1 VRGKLRWIDGIL
13 GLGLIFLAVGIGMEY
28 RMKVAPKTEV
38 EIIKNEG
45 RVMDEGKGKILV
57 DVGGAVEKPGVYELE
72 TGVRIKDA
80 LVMAGGLSAM
90 ADREWVEKNLNQAGE
105 VWDGMKIYVPE
116 LGRVLGS
123 SNKVTSDNQ
132 TVSNIMINLNTASQ
146 GELEELPGIGPAMAG
161 RIIEYREVNS
171 GFRHVEEVKLVK
183 GIGDKLFEKMKDKIS
198 I

>member
-1 VRGKLRWIDGIL
+1 MRGKLRWIDGIL

-45 RVMDEGKGKILV
+45 RVMDESRGKILV

-72 TGVRIKDA
+72 VGARIKDV
-80 LVMAGGLSAM
+80 LVMAGGLSAK

-105 VWDGMKIYVPE
+105 VWDEMKIYVPE
-116 LGRVLGS
+116 LGGVLGDSSKRSS
-123 SNKVTSDNQ
+123 SNQ
-132 TVSNIMINLNTASQ
+132 TISNMINLNTASQ

>member
-1 VRGKLRWIDGIL
+1 
-13 GLGLIFLAVGIGMEY
+13 MEY

-45 RVMDEGKGKILV
+45 RVMDESRGKILV

-72 TGVRIKDA
+72 VGARIKDV
-80 LVMAGGLSAM
+80 LVMAGGLSAK

-105 VWDGMKIYVPE
+105 VWDEMKIYVPE
-116 LGRVLGS
+116 LGGVLGDSSKRSS
-123 SNKVTSDNQ
+123 SNQ
-132 TVSNIMINLNTASQ
+132 TISNMINLNTASQ

-161 RIIEYREVNS
+161 RIIEYREANS
-171 GFRHVEEVKLVK
+171 GFRNVEEVKLVK

>member
-1 VRGKLRWIDGIL
+1 MDRIL
-13 GLGLIFLAVGIGMEY
+13 GLGLVFLAVGIGMEY

-45 RVMDEGKGKILV
+45 RVMDESSGKILV
-57 DVGGAVEKPGVYELE
+57 DVGGAVERSGVYELE
-72 TGVRIKDA
+72 MGVRIKDA

-105 VWDGMKIYVPE
+105 VWDGMKIYIPE
-116 LGRVLGS
+116 SGGVLGS
-123 SNKVTSDNQ
+123 SSKLGDSNQ
-132 TVSNIMINLNTASQ
+132 MISGMINLNTASQ
-146 GELEELPGIGPAMAG
+146 EELEDLPGIGPAMAG
-161 RIIEYREVNS
+161 RIIEYRQANS
-171 GFRHVEEVKLVK
+171 GFRNVEEVKLVK